1 MTIMPCQRRMTIADI
16 ARESGVSKST
26 VSRALNNSG
35 YVSKEARE
43 KIATVVKGNNYYPS
57 AIARSLSKQQTDSI
71 GVIIPE
77 PHTQF
82 FAEILSGIS
91 SVVDEYGLTLLFCN
105 TDNDKEKEKRALSIL
120 GEHNVRGIILTPATD
135 NMDKIE
141 LSSFL
146 SNVTK
151 VGVPVIQI
159 DRPIKEAPWDGIY
172 YDNFASSYNAT
183 ISLIK
188 EGYNSIAFI
197 TAHPHVQIAHQRTE
211 GYKRALLDHGF
222 NESDFL
228 IYQGDWNNETSY
240 KITQNLL
247 NDSIRPEAIIN
258 ANSMITAG
266 VVRAFLQNNV
276 VLGRDVGFINWGAS
290 ETLDILGVD
299 YSFIDRE
306 TYHVGETAIKMLL
319 ERIDNPNLPQRINVL
334 PPKIV
339 LGDYCRSY

>member
-1 MTIMPCQRRMTIADI
+1 MHIHLA
-16 ARESGVSKST
+16 
-26 VSRALNNSG
+26 
-35 YVSKEARE
+35 
-43 KIATVVKGNNYYPS
+43 
-57 AIARSLSKQQTDSI
+57 
-71 GVIIPE
+71 VI
-77 PHTQF
+77 F
-82 FAEILSGIS
+82 
-91 SVVDEYGLTLLFCN
+91 
-105 TDNDKEKEKRALSIL
+105 
-120 GEHNVRGIILTPATD
+120 
-135 NMDKIE
+135 
-141 LSSFL
+141 
-146 SNVTK
+146 
-151 VGVPVIQI
+151 
-159 DRPIKEAPWDGIY
+159 
-172 YDNFASSYNAT
+172 
-183 ISLIK
+183 SLIK

-197 TAHPHVQIAHQRTE
+197 TAHPHFQIAHQRTE

>member
-1 MTIMPCQRRMTIADI
+1 MGLLAT
-16 ARESGVSKST
+16 
-26 VSRALNNSG
+26 
-35 YVSKEARE
+35 
-43 KIATVVKGNNYYPS
+43 KI
-57 AIARSLSKQQTDSI
+57 
-71 GVIIPE
+71 
-77 PHTQF
+77 
-82 FAEILSGIS
+82 
-91 SVVDEYGLTLLFCN
+91 LF
-105 TDNDKEKEKRALSIL
+105 
-120 GEHNVRGIILTPATD
+120 
-135 NMDKIE
+135 
-141 LSSFL
+141 
-146 SNVTK
+146 
-151 VGVPVIQI
+151 

-197 TAHPHVQIAHQRTE
+197 TAHPHFQIAHQRTE